1 MTGCLSRLLVASLV
15 LILIAAAVLV
25 VGTYTFLP
33 PMLEGKVASNVQ
45 DSLSLGTTPEVDL
58 RSDPPP
64 AMLAGRFSGGNVS
77 LGATDLGGVRA
88 ETVGLELDPFDLDVP
103 ASVRSGALR
112 SERPLSGTLRAE
124 LSEAEV
130 SRLVRSGSDVPIED
144 LRLGPDGVTVRSA
157 ATAFGF
163 EVPVIVEGDLVLSG
177 GELVFEPRRT
187 TALGT
192 AVPDEFSDQL
202 LEQADLSYPLEG
214 LPYGAEVTSVEVQTG
229 RLVLAGQIER
239 LRLGDG

>member
-1 MTGCLSRLLVASLV
+1 M
-15 LILIAAAVLV
+15 
-25 VGTYTFLP
+25 
-33 PMLEGKVASNVQ
+33 
-45 DSLSLGTTPEVDL
+45 
-58 RSDPPP
+58 
-64 AMLAGRFSGGNVS
+64 
-77 LGATDLGGVRA
+77 
-88 ETVGLELDPFDLDVP
+88 GLELDPFDLDVP

-112 SERPLSGTLRAE
+112 SERPLSGTLRVGALRGGG
-124 LSEAEV
+124 LSPGAV
-130 SRLVRSGSDVPIED
+130 WSDVPIED
-144 LRLGPDGVTVRSA
+144 LRLGPDGVTVRSE

-192 AVPDEFSDQL
+192 AVPDELADQL

-214 LPYGAEVTSVEVQTG
+214 LPTGRRSRPSRSQTG

-239 LRLGDG
+239 VAATADG